1 MVCVQKDYLCNGIIL
16 TMSANKVLGLDY
28 VCNVVQSDDT
38 RLENL
43 AHFVWRVIILHVAT
57 RHLSFNI
64 CVLTKRNKVCVFL
77 FYSGSLCRIAKNLG
91 YGSVSALIRGWL

>member
-64 CVLTKRNKVCVFL
+64 CVPTKRNKVWFFCFILAHYVEL
-77 FYSGSLCRIAKNLG
+77 QKILAMVEYLP
-91 YGSVSALIRGWL
+91 